1 MFRQLLTSVYS
12 KRFQQF
18 KCVKTLPF
26 HIYPI
31 IPIKNDQ
38 KRLYQIS
45 KKSNYDSSNII
56 YTGPLAQTAKKLKTF
71 SIISLAITF
80 ASTPIFFMV
89 DTVMVTSARAIMVL
103 FCNAASTG
111 LIHWCVS
118 PYVARIYYN
127 LSSKNN
133 HENEKS
139 GQKDSVTPLITP
151 DSFLTFETLNLFGKP
166 HFTTLQVKS
175 LEPSTRIFTN
185 WKVKKQF
192 ENNIFGLT
200 KSEKK
205 TNPKRLFYIHPEIR
219 ENNLMLQFFNS
230 LNHQS

>member
-18 KCVKTLPF
+18 KCVKTLSF
-26 HIYPI
+26 HIYPL

-45 KKSNYDSSNII
+45 KKSNYDNSNII

-71 SIISLAITF
+71 SIITLAITF

-89 DTVMVTSARAIMVL
+89 DTAMVSSARVIMVL
-103 FCNAASTG
+103 FLISTSAASTG

-118 PYVARIYYN
+118 PYVSRIYHN

-139 GQKDSVTPLITP
+139 EKVTTSITP

-200 KSEKK
+200 MSEKK
-205 TNPKRLFYIHPEIR
+205 TNAKRLFYIHPEIR

-230 LNHQS
+230 LN